1 MADPS
6 EVLIF
11 RDYSGWEEPALTTPF
26 GFMSLRNLAVLGV
39 FGMVSAALY
48 WAVVPDNVEIT
59 RDWASVCAA
68 LLPLGAGAVLGTI
81 KTPYGTADVILLSL
95 LSLLATRLRERTG
108 CGGLM
113 RRMRKGRRGAG
124 GHRKSRVLGFPR
136 RLDTDAAQKAERVLE
151 ISCADLEELKSIRVT
166 IHGGDGSVLGN
177 RLVKCYLDDELIDAL
192 RTSAE
197 GALVLH
203 VRPEREGYR
212 TLAIREHAGGA
223 ILLRRTVW
231 FVRRAGAGAGAG
243 NNR

>member
-1 MADPS
+1 MSDPS

-39 FGMVSAALY
+39 FGLMSAALY

-68 LLPLGAGAVLGTI
+68 LLPLGTGAVLSII

-95 LSLLATRLRERTG
+95 LSLLAARLRGRTG
-108 CGGLM
+108 GGLM
-113 RRMRKGRRGAG
+113 RKMRKGRSKTETRK
-124 GHRKSRVLGFPR
+124 KSRVLGFPR
-136 RLDTDAAQKAERVLE
+136 RLDTGAAQKAGRVLE
-151 ISCADLEELKSIRVT
+151 IACADLEELKSIRVT
-166 IHGGDGSVLGN
+166 IHGGDGAVLGN
-177 RLVKCYLDDELIDAL
+177 RLVRCYLDDELIDAL

-203 VRPEREGYR
+203 VRPEREGLR
-212 TLAIREHAGGA
+212 VLTIREHPGGA
-223 ILLRRTVW
+223 VLLRRTLQ
-231 FVRRAGAGAGAG
+231 FVRRVGAGTGAG